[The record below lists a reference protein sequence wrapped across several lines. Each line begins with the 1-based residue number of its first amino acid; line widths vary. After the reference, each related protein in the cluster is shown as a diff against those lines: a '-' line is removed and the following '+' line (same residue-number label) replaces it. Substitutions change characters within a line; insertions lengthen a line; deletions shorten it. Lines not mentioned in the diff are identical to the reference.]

1 VDWLLLE
8 ASTMQRK
15 TASDFDQA
23 LLILFD
29 TYAAVEAILCDLAV
43 LARSQRHGCLLRR
56 TRLRPFIATAA
67 VFA

>member
-1 VDWLLLE
+1 
-8 ASTMQRK
+8 MQRK

-29 TYAAVEAILCDLAV
+29 AFAAEGAVLHHLAV
-43 LARSQRHGCLLRR
+43 PARSQRHGCLLRR
-56 TRLRPFIATAA
+56 TRLRPFIATEA